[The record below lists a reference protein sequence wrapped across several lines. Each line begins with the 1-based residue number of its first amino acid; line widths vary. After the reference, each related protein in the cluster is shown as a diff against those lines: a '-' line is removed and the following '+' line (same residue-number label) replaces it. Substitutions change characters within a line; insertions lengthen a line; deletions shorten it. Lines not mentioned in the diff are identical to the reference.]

1 MQTISK
7 INHAPLMESLFSAL
21 DTLLELPFPAFEK
34 RLIKFEE
41 EFKNISVS
49 DVSEEELE
57 AYFLRI
63 KSDYDKATGDRA
75 KIHLSIIGYLSH
87 FDTLV
92 EKYFPDYVWLF
103 QSSLER
109 DDQDDIASVNY
120 DFLEHMNEILRDY
133 THRLSDPDNY
143 PSYTAYIQ
151 ELIQNSMIDLYFW
164 LQEREENQQK
174 KASTDD
180 KNTDLVIKSSSDT
193 KNAALRFTRQCLE
206 LMNEGVLEKIFFDH
220 EYPIRVSPADPEL
233 QLIGRYEHK
242 KENAL

>member
-1 MQTISK
+1 
-7 INHAPLMESLFSAL
+7 MESLFSAL
-21 DTLLELPFPAFEK
+21 DTILELPFPAFEK

-41 EFKNISVS
+41 EFKNLSIS

-57 AYFLRI
+57 WYFLHI
-63 KSDYDKATGDRA
+63 KNDYEKATGDRA
-75 KIHLSIIGYLSH
+75 KTHLSILGYLSH

-92 EKYFPDYVWLF
+92 EKYFPDYVAIF
-103 QSSLER
+103 QTSLER
-109 DDQDDIASVNY
+109 DDQDIIAPVNY
-120 DFLEHMNEILRDY
+120 GFLEHMDEILREY

-164 LQEREENQQK
+164 LQERESAQEK
-174 KASTDD
+174 KAGAEDR
-180 KNTDLVIKSSSDT
+180 NTELLIKSSGDT
-193 KNAALRFTRQCLE
+193 KNSNLRFTRQCLE
-206 LMNEGVLEKIFFDH
+206 LMNEWVLEKIFFDH

-242 KENAL
+242 KEAAL